1 MQKYQNTNT
10 TKCKLTKRIL
20 DIIQINKIRMRQN
33 PNTRKYKST
42 KMEKNKWDKCK
53 KTKYKNDKIQTG
65 KN

>member
-1 MQKYQNTNT
+1 
-10 TKCKLTKRIL
+10 
-20 DIIQINKIRMRQN
+20 MRQN